1 MTTTLSPLRQLGFD
15 PVELVQRMK
24 AKGIA
29 KMAGTCVGLSK
40 SELARNRAMKARR
53 DAERK
58 AIGLMPW
65 QK

>member
-1 MTTTLSPLRQLGFD
+1 MNTTLSPLRQLGFD
-15 PVELVQRMK
+15 PAALLQRMK
-24 AKGIA
+24 AKGVA
-29 KMAGTCVGLSK
+29 KMAGPCVGLSK